1 MLLSGKDVDHDLDE
15 DDFEPFQRI
24 VVVKRTGKRG
34 IKNVYC
40 AKISS
45 RIKKGSNSNSQAN
58 KW

>member
-1 MLLSGKDVDHDLDE
+1 MLLSGKDVDHDLGE
-15 DDFEPFQRI
+15 DDFEPPNRTVI
-24 VVVKRTGKRG
+24 GKRTGRRG

-45 RIKKGSNSNSQAN
+45 RIKKGSNTNSQAN